1 MLQPTSLSG
10 ASGLYVKP
18 NENEYWAPDK
28 SSQTANRLHIGYVLT
43 DLLNNSLND
52 IAASKTSKNSKNSK
66 TSKTSKTSKIEN
78 WDDLSSSDYTTIL
91 HNASE
96 ETFIHMVC
104 RSLLHD
110 QCLTKSEQLT
120 NMFLSFE
127 STDNPNIYTIPA
139 KKEDPPIGL
148 LLNLSVVDEPIMTMY
163 IPGMPKVALSVTLTG
178 DKPHCKLLRKY
189 IDKVPDWVAQITA
202 WRAWAKVNAPGE
214 NRAEALSRVKAYIYN
229 RACNRASALE
239 LELANLMLTSLPE
252 LPAGLEKLDV
262 SGNQL
267 CSLPVLP
274 TGLEELYVRR
284 NLLDSLP
291 VLPDGLKKL
300 DVSRNRLCSLPVL
313 PAGLKHLNVGGNNLF
328 MSTGL
333 ELPTGLEELD
343 VRRNWLDS
351 LPVLPDGLKHLYVCK
366 NHLCSLP
373 VLPAS
378 LEKLDVS
385 RNRLCSLP
393 VLPAGLV
400 MLDVSNNQLSGLP
413 ALPAGLVTLDVRFN
427 LMSSLPELPGYMRTL
442 NVSNNQLIH
451 LPVLPVRLKVLDVSH
466 NQLTS
471 LPDRL
476 PSGLEMLNVC
486 WNKLTSKPSLPPSR
500 PNAWYFGCTIN
511 YEPQRPRSG
520 ENPSVE
526 VSGYTP

>member
-52 IAASKTSKNSKNSK
+52 IAASKTSKN
-66 TSKTSKTSKIEN
+66 SKTSKIEN

-274 TGLEELYVRR
+274 AGLE
-284 NLLDSLP
+284 
-291 VLPDGLKKL
+291 KL
-300 DVSRNRLCSLPVL
+300 DVSGNQLCSLPV
-313 PAGLKHLNVGGNNLF
+313 
-328 MSTGL
+328 
-333 ELPTGLEELD
+333 LPTGLEELD

>member
-10 ASGLYVKP
+10 ASGVYVKP
-18 NENEYWAPDK
+18 NENEYWAPDE

-52 IAASKTSKNSKNSK
+52 IAASKTSK
-66 TSKTSKTSKIEN
+66 TSKSSKSSKSSKIEN

-110 QCLTKSEQLT
+110 QCLTKSDQLT

-214 NRAEALSRVKAYIYN
+214 YRAEALSRVKAYIYN

-291 VLPDGLKKL
+291 VLPAGLKKL

-313 PAGLKHLNVGGNNLF
+313 PAGLV
-328 MSTGL
+328 M
-333 ELPTGLEELD
+333 
-343 VRRNWLDS
+343 
-351 LPVLPDGLKHLYVCK
+351 
-366 NHLCSLP
+366 
-373 VLPAS
+373 
-378 LEKLDVS
+378 LDVS
-385 RNRLCSLP
+385 NNQLSGLP
-393 VLPAGLV
+393 ALPAGLV

-451 LPVLPVRLKVLDVSH
+451 LPVLPVRLKVLDVSN

-486 WNKLTSKPSLPPSR
+486 WNKLTSKPSRPPSR

-520 ENPSVE
+520 ENPSAE
-526 VSGYTP
+526 VSDYTP

>member
-10 ASGLYVKP
+10 ASGVYVKP
-18 NENEYWAPDK
+18 NENEYWAPDE

-52 IAASKTSKNSKNSK
+52 IAASKTSK
-66 TSKTSKTSKIEN
+66 TSKTSKSSKSSKIEN

-110 QCLTKSEQLT
+110 QCLTKSDQLT

-214 NRAEALSRVKAYIYN
+214 YRAEALSRVKAYIYN

-274 TGLEELYVRR
+274 TGL
-284 NLLDSLP
+284 
-291 VLPDGLKKL
+291 
-300 DVSRNRLCSLPVL
+300 
-313 PAGLKHLNVGGNNLF
+313 
-328 MSTGL
+328 
-333 ELPTGLEELD
+333 
-343 VRRNWLDS
+343 
-351 LPVLPDGLKHLYVCK
+351 KHLYVCK
-366 NHLCSLP
+366 NQLCSLP

-451 LPVLPVRLKVLDVSH
+451 LPVLPVRLKVLDVSN

-486 WNKLTSKPSLPPSR
+486 WNKLTSKPSRPPSR

-520 ENPSVE
+520 ENPSAE
-526 VSGYTP
+526 VSDYTP

>member
-10 ASGLYVKP
+10 ASGVYVKP

-52 IAASKTSKNSKNSK
+52 IAASK

-110 QCLTKSEQLT
+110 QCLTKSDQLT

-214 NRAEALSRVKAYIYN
+214 YRAEALSRVKAYIYN

-274 TGLEELYVRR
+274 TGLEEL
-284 NLLDSLP
+284 
-291 VLPDGLKKL
+291 
-300 DVSRNRLCSLPVL
+300 
-313 PAGLKHLNVGGNNLF
+313 
-328 MSTGL
+328 
-333 ELPTGLEELD
+333 D

-351 LPVLPDGLKHLYVCK
+351 LPVLPAGLKHLYVCK
-366 NHLCSLP
+366 NQLCSLP

-385 RNRLCSLP
+385 RNQLCSLP

-442 NVSNNQLIH
+442 NASNNQLIH
-451 LPVLPVRLKVLDVSH
+451 LPVLPVRLKVLDVSN

-486 WNKLTSKPSLPPSR
+486 WNKLTSKPSRPPSR

-520 ENPSVE
+520 ENPSAE

>member
-10 ASGLYVKP
+10 ASGVYVKP
-18 NENEYWAPDK
+18 NENEYWAPDE

-52 IAASKTSKNSKNSK
+52 IAASKTSKSSKSSK
-66 TSKTSKTSKIEN
+66 SSKIEN

-110 QCLTKSEQLT
+110 QCLTKSDQLT

-214 NRAEALSRVKAYIYN
+214 YRAEALSRVKAYIYN

-252 LPAGLEKLDV
+252 LPAGL
-262 SGNQL
+262 
-267 CSLPVLP
+267 
-274 TGLEELYVRR
+274 
-284 NLLDSLP
+284 
-291 VLPDGLKKL
+291 
-300 DVSRNRLCSLPVL
+300 
-313 PAGLKHLNVGGNNLF
+313 KHLNVGGNNLF
-328 MSTGL
+328 RSTGL

-351 LPVLPDGLKHLYVCK
+351 LPVLPAGLKHLYVCK
-366 NHLCSLP
+366 NQLCSLP

-451 LPVLPVRLKVLDVSH
+451 LPVLPVRLKVLDVSN

-486 WNKLTSKPSLPPSR
+486 WNKLTSKPSRPPSR

-520 ENPSVE
+520 ENPSAE
-526 VSGYTP
+526 VSDYTP

>member
-10 ASGLYVKP
+10 ASGVYVKP
-18 NENEYWAPDK
+18 NENEYWAPDE

-52 IAASKTSKNSKNSK
+52 IAASKTSK
-66 TSKTSKTSKIEN
+66 TSKSSKSSKSSKIEN

-110 QCLTKSEQLT
+110 QCLTKSDQLT

-214 NRAEALSRVKAYIYN
+214 YRAEALSRVKAYIYN

-291 VLPDGLKKL
+291 VLP
-300 DVSRNRLCSLPVL
+300 
-313 PAGLKHLNVGGNNLF
+313 AGLK
-328 MSTGL
+328 
-333 ELPTGLEELD
+333 
-343 VRRNWLDS
+343 
-351 LPVLPDGLKHLYVCK
+351 
-366 NHLCSLP
+366 
-373 VLPAS
+373 
-378 LEKLDVS
+378 KLDVS

-451 LPVLPVRLKVLDVSH
+451 LPVLPVRLKVLDVSN

-486 WNKLTSKPSLPPSR
+486 WNKLTSKPSRPPSR

-520 ENPSVE
+520 ENPSAE
-526 VSGYTP
+526 VSDYTP

>member
-10 ASGLYVKP
+10 ASGVYVKP
-18 NENEYWAPDK
+18 NENEYWAPDE

-52 IAASKTSKNSKNSK
+52 IAA
-66 TSKTSKTSKIEN
+66 SKTSKTSKIEN

-110 QCLTKSEQLT
+110 QCLTKSDQLT

-127 STDNPNIYTIPA
+127 YTDNPNIYTIPA

-214 NRAEALSRVKAYIYN
+214 YRAEALSRVKAYIYN

-274 TGLEELYVRR
+274 TGL
-284 NLLDSLP
+284 
-291 VLPDGLKKL
+291 
-300 DVSRNRLCSLPVL
+300 
-313 PAGLKHLNVGGNNLF
+313 
-328 MSTGL
+328 
-333 ELPTGLEELD
+333 
-343 VRRNWLDS
+343 
-351 LPVLPDGLKHLYVCK
+351 KHLYLCK

-393 VLPAGLV
+393 VLPTGLV

-451 LPVLPVRLKVLDVSH
+451 LPVLPVRLKVLDVSN

-486 WNKLTSKPSLPPSR
+486 WNNLTSKPSLPPSR

-511 YEPQRPRSG
+511 YEPQRPRSR
-520 ENPSVE
+520 ENPSAE

>member
-66 TSKTSKTSKIEN
+66 NSKTSKIEN

-351 LPVLPDGLKHLYVCK
+351 LPVLP
-366 NHLCSLP
+366 
-373 VLPAS
+373 
-378 LEKLDVS
+378 
-385 RNRLCSLP
+385 
-393 VLPAGLV
+393 AGLV

>member
-66 TSKTSKTSKIEN
+66 NSKTSKIEN

-252 LPAGLEKLDV
+252 LPAGL
-262 SGNQL
+262 
-267 CSLPVLP
+267 
-274 TGLEELYVRR
+274 
-284 NLLDSLP
+284 
-291 VLPDGLKKL
+291 
-300 DVSRNRLCSLPVL
+300 
-313 PAGLKHLNVGGNNLF
+313 
-328 MSTGL
+328 
-333 ELPTGLEELD
+333 
-343 VRRNWLDS
+343 
-351 LPVLPDGLKHLYVCK
+351 
-366 NHLCSLP
+366 
-373 VLPAS
+373 
-378 LEKLDVS
+378 
-385 RNRLCSLP
+385 
-393 VLPAGLV
+393 
-400 MLDVSNNQLSGLP
+400 
-413 ALPAGLVTLDVRFN
+413 VTLDVRFN

>member
-10 ASGLYVKP
+10 ASGVYVKP
-18 NENEYWAPDK
+18 NENEYWAPDE

-52 IAASKTSKNSKNSK
+52 IAASKTSK
-66 TSKTSKTSKIEN
+66 TSKSSKSSKSSKIEN

-110 QCLTKSEQLT
+110 QCLTKSDQLT

-214 NRAEALSRVKAYIYN
+214 YRAEALSRVKAYIYN

-291 VLPDGLKKL
+291 VLPAGLKKL

-328 MSTGL
+328 RSTGL

-351 LPVLPDGLKHLYVCK
+351 LPVLPAGLKHLYVCK
-366 NHLCSLP
+366 NQLCSLP
-373 VLPAS
+373 V
-378 LEKLDVS
+378 
-385 RNRLCSLP
+385 
-393 VLPAGLV
+393 
-400 MLDVSNNQLSGLP
+400 
-413 ALPAGLVTLDVRFN
+413 LPAGLVTLDVRFN

-451 LPVLPVRLKVLDVSH
+451 LPVLPVRLKVLDVSN

-486 WNKLTSKPSLPPSR
+486 WNKLTSKPSRPPSR

-520 ENPSVE
+520 ENPSAE
-526 VSGYTP
+526 VSDYTP

>member
-52 IAASKTSKNSKNSK
+52 IAASKTSKN
-66 TSKTSKTSKIEN
+66 SKTSKIEN

-274 TGLEELYVRR
+274 AGLEKLDVSGNQLCSLPVLPTGLEELYVRR

-313 PAGLKHLNVGGNNLF
+313 PAGLKHLNVGGN
-328 MSTGL
+328 
-333 ELPTGLEELD
+333 
-343 VRRNWLDS
+343 
-351 LPVLPDGLKHLYVCK
+351 C
-366 NHLCSLP
+366 
-373 VLPAS
+373 
-378 LEKLDVS
+378 
-385 RNRLCSLP
+385 
-393 VLPAGLV
+393 
-400 MLDVSNNQLSGLP
+400 
-413 ALPAGLVTLDVRFN
+413 
-427 LMSSLPELPGYMRTL
+427 
-442 NVSNNQLIH
+442 
-451 LPVLPVRLKVLDVSH
+451 
-466 NQLTS
+466 
-471 LPDRL
+471 L
-476 PSGLEMLNVC
+476 PS
-486 WNKLTSKPSLPPSR
+486 
-500 PNAWYFGCTIN
+500 
-511 YEPQRPRSG
+511 
-520 ENPSVE
+520 
-526 VSGYTP
+526 

>member
-52 IAASKTSKNSKNSK
+52 IAASKTSKNSKN
-66 TSKTSKTSKIEN
+66 SKTSKIEN

-274 TGLEELYVRR
+274 T
-284 NLLDSLP
+284 
-291 VLPDGLKKL
+291 GLKKL

>member
-10 ASGLYVKP
+10 ASGVYVKP
-18 NENEYWAPDK
+18 NENEYWAPDE

-52 IAASKTSKNSKNSK
+52 IAASK

-110 QCLTKSEQLT
+110 QCLTKSDQLT

-127 STDNPNIYTIPA
+127 YTDNPNIYTIPA

-214 NRAEALSRVKAYIYN
+214 YRAEALSRVKAYIYN

-291 VLPDGLKKL
+291 VLPAGLKKL

-313 PAGLKHLNVGGNNLF
+313 P
-328 MSTGL
+328 T
-333 ELPTGLEELD
+333 
-343 VRRNWLDS
+343 
-351 LPVLPDGLKHLYVCK
+351 
-366 NHLCSLP
+366 
-373 VLPAS
+373 
-378 LEKLDVS
+378 
-385 RNRLCSLP
+385 
-393 VLPAGLV
+393 GLV

-451 LPVLPVRLKVLDVSH
+451 LPVLPVRLKVLDVSN

-486 WNKLTSKPSLPPSR
+486 WNNLTSKPSLPPSR

-511 YEPQRPRSG
+511 YEPQRPRSR
-520 ENPSVE
+520 ENPSAE

>member
-1 MLQPTSLSG
+1 M
-10 ASGLYVKP
+10 
-18 NENEYWAPDK
+18 
-28 SSQTANRLHIGYVLT
+28 
-43 DLLNNSLND
+43 
-52 IAASKTSKNSKNSK
+52 
-66 TSKTSKTSKIEN
+66 
-78 WDDLSSSDYTTIL
+78 
-91 HNASE
+91 
-96 ETFIHMVC
+96 
-104 RSLLHD
+104 
-110 QCLTKSEQLT
+110 TKSDQLT

-214 NRAEALSRVKAYIYN
+214 YRAEALSRVKAYIYN

-252 LPAGLEKLDV
+252 LPAGL
-262 SGNQL
+262 
-267 CSLPVLP
+267 
-274 TGLEELYVRR
+274 
-284 NLLDSLP
+284 
-291 VLPDGLKKL
+291 
-300 DVSRNRLCSLPVL
+300 
-313 PAGLKHLNVGGNNLF
+313 KHLNVGGNNLF

-343 VRRNWLDS
+343 VRRNGLDS
-351 LPVLPDGLKHLYVCK
+351 LPILPAGLKHLYLCK

-393 VLPAGLV
+393 VLPTGLV

-451 LPVLPVRLKVLDVSH
+451 LPVLPVRLKVLDVSN

-486 WNKLTSKPSLPPSR
+486 WNNLTSKPSLPPSR

-511 YEPQRPRSG
+511 YEPQRPRSR
-520 ENPSVE
+520 ENPSAE

>member
-10 ASGLYVKP
+10 ASGVYVKP
-18 NENEYWAPDK
+18 NENEYWAPDE

-52 IAASKTSKNSKNSK
+52 IAASKTSK
-66 TSKTSKTSKIEN
+66 TSKSSKSSKIEN

-110 QCLTKSEQLT
+110 QCLTKSDQLT

-214 NRAEALSRVKAYIYN
+214 YRAEALSRVKAYIYN

-291 VLPDGLKKL
+291 VLP
-300 DVSRNRLCSLPVL
+300 
-313 PAGLKHLNVGGNNLF
+313 A
-328 MSTGL
+328 
-333 ELPTGLEELD
+333 
-343 VRRNWLDS
+343 
-351 LPVLPDGLKHLYVCK
+351 GLKHLYVCK
-366 NHLCSLP
+366 NQLCSLP

-451 LPVLPVRLKVLDVSH
+451 LPVLPVRLKVLDVSN

-486 WNKLTSKPSLPPSR
+486 WNKLTSKPSRPPSR

-520 ENPSVE
+520 ENPSAE
-526 VSGYTP
+526 VSDYTP

>member
-10 ASGLYVKP
+10 ASGVYVKP
-18 NENEYWAPDK
+18 NENEYWAPDE

-52 IAASKTSKNSKNSK
+52 IAASKTSKSSKSSK
-66 TSKTSKTSKIEN
+66 SSKIEN

-110 QCLTKSEQLT
+110 QCLTKSDQLT

-214 NRAEALSRVKAYIYN
+214 YRAEALSRVKAYIYN

-291 VLPDGLKKL
+291 VLPAGLKKL

-313 PAGLKHLNVGGNNLF
+313 PAGLKHL
-328 MSTGL
+328 
-333 ELPTGLEELD
+333 
-343 VRRNWLDS
+343 
-351 LPVLPDGLKHLYVCK
+351 YVCK
-366 NHLCSLP
+366 NQ
-373 VLPAS
+373 
-378 LEKLDVS
+378 
-385 RNRLCSLP
+385 LCSLP

-451 LPVLPVRLKVLDVSH
+451 LPVLPVRLKVLDVSN

-486 WNKLTSKPSLPPSR
+486 WNKLTSKPSRPPSR

-520 ENPSVE
+520 ENPSAE
-526 VSGYTP
+526 VSDYTP

>member
-10 ASGLYVKP
+10 ASGVYVKP
-18 NENEYWAPDK
+18 NENEYWAPDE

-52 IAASKTSKNSKNSK
+52 IAASK

-110 QCLTKSEQLT
+110 QCLTKSDQLT

-214 NRAEALSRVKAYIYN
+214 YRAEALSRVKAYIYN

-291 VLPDGLKKL
+291 VLP
-300 DVSRNRLCSLPVL
+300 
-313 PAGLKHLNVGGNNLF
+313 A
-328 MSTGL
+328 
-333 ELPTGLEELD
+333 
-343 VRRNWLDS
+343 
-351 LPVLPDGLKHLYVCK
+351 GLKHLYVCK
-366 NHLCSLP
+366 NQLCSLP

-413 ALPAGLVTLDVRFN
+413 ELPAGLVTLDVRFN

-451 LPVLPVRLKVLDVSH
+451 LPALPAGLKVLDVSN

-486 WNKLTSKPSLPPSR
+486 WNKLTSKPSRPPSR
-500 PNAWYFGCTIN
+500 PNACYFGCTIN

>member
-10 ASGLYVKP
+10 ASGVYVKP
-18 NENEYWAPDK
+18 NENEYWAPDE

-52 IAASKTSKNSKNSK
+52 IAASK

-110 QCLTKSEQLT
+110 QCLTKSDQLT

-214 NRAEALSRVKAYIYN
+214 YRAEALSRVKAYIYN
-229 RACNRASALE
+229 RACNSASALE

-291 VLPDGLKKL
+291 VLPAGLKKL

-343 VRRNWLDS
+343 VRRNGLDS
-351 LPVLPDGLKHLYVCK
+351 LPVLPAGLKHLYLCK

-393 VLPAGLV
+393 VLPTGLV

-413 ALPAGLVTLDVRFN
+413 ALPAVLVTLDVRFN

-442 NVSNNQLIH
+442 NVSNNQL
-451 LPVLPVRLKVLDVSH
+451 
-466 NQLTS
+466 TS

-486 WNKLTSKPSLPPSR
+486 WNNLTSKPSLPPSR

-511 YEPQRPRSG
+511 YEPQRPRSR
-520 ENPSVE
+520 ENPSAE

>member
-10 ASGLYVKP
+10 ASGVYVKP
-18 NENEYWAPDK
+18 NENEYWAPDE

-52 IAASKTSKNSKNSK
+52 IAA
-66 TSKTSKTSKIEN
+66 SKTSKTSKIEN

-110 QCLTKSEQLT
+110 QCLTKSDQLT

-214 NRAEALSRVKAYIYN
+214 YRAEALSRVKAYIYN

-274 TGLEELYVRR
+274 
-284 NLLDSLP
+284 
-291 VLPDGLKKL
+291 
-300 DVSRNRLCSLPVL
+300 
-313 PAGLKHLNVGGNNLF
+313 
-328 MSTGL
+328 
-333 ELPTGLEELD
+333 
-343 VRRNWLDS
+343 
-351 LPVLPDGLKHLYVCK
+351 
-366 NHLCSLP
+366 
-373 VLPAS
+373 
-378 LEKLDVS
+378 
-385 RNRLCSLP
+385 
-393 VLPAGLV
+393 AGLV

-413 ALPAGLVTLDVRFN
+413 ALP
-427 LMSSLPELPGYMRTL
+427 GYMRTL
-442 NVSNNQLIH
+442 NVSN
-451 LPVLPVRLKVLDVSH
+451 

-486 WNKLTSKPSLPPSR
+486 WNKLTSKPSRPPSR

-520 ENPSVE
+520 ENPSAE
-526 VSGYTP
+526 VSDYTP

>member
-52 IAASKTSKNSKNSK
+52 IAASKTSKN
-66 TSKTSKTSKIEN
+66 SKTSKIEN

-400 MLDVSNNQLSGLP
+400 MLDVSNNQL
-413 ALPAGLVTLDVRFN
+413 
-427 LMSSLPELPGYMRTL
+427 
-442 NVSNNQLIH
+442 IH

>member
-10 ASGLYVKP
+10 ASGVYVKP
-18 NENEYWAPDK
+18 NENEYWAPDE

-52 IAASKTSKNSKNSK
+52 IAASK

-110 QCLTKSEQLT
+110 QCLTKSDQLT

-214 NRAEALSRVKAYIYN
+214 YRAEALSRVKAYIYN
-229 RACNRASALE
+229 RACNSASALE

-291 VLPDGLKKL
+291 VLP
-300 DVSRNRLCSLPVL
+300 
-313 PAGLKHLNVGGNNLF
+313 AGLKHLNVGGNNLF

-333 ELPTGLEELD
+333 EELD
-343 VRRNWLDS
+343 VRRNGLDS
-351 LPVLPDGLKHLYVCK
+351 LPVLPAGLKHLYLCK

-373 VLPAS
+373 VLPT
-378 LEKLDVS
+378 
-385 RNRLCSLP
+385 
-393 VLPAGLV
+393 GLV

-413 ALPAGLVTLDVRFN
+413 ALPAVLVTLDVRFN

-451 LPVLPVRLKVLDVSH
+451 LPVLPVRLKVLDVSN

-486 WNKLTSKPSLPPSR
+486 WNNLTSKPSLPPSR

-511 YEPQRPRSG
+511 YEPQRPRSR
-520 ENPSVE
+520 ENPSAE

>member
-10 ASGLYVKP
+10 ASGVYVKP
-18 NENEYWAPDK
+18 NENEYWAPDE

-52 IAASKTSKNSKNSK
+52 IAASK

-110 QCLTKSEQLT
+110 QCLTKSDQLT

-214 NRAEALSRVKAYIYN
+214 YRAEALSRVKAYIYN
-229 RACNRASALE
+229 RACNSASALE

-291 VLPDGLKKL
+291 VLP
-300 DVSRNRLCSLPVL
+300 
-313 PAGLKHLNVGGNNLF
+313 AGLKHLNVGGNNLF

-343 VRRNWLDS
+343 VRRNGLDS
-351 LPVLPDGLKHLYVCK
+351 LPVLPAGLKHLYLCK

-393 VLPAGLV
+393 VLPTGLV

-427 LMSSLPELPGYMRTL
+427 LMSSLQELPGYMRTL

-451 LPVLPVRLKVLDVSH
+451 LPVLPVRLKVLDVSN

-486 WNKLTSKPSLPPSR
+486 WNNLTSKPSLPPSR

-511 YEPQRPRSG
+511 YEPQRPRSR
-520 ENPSVE
+520 ENPSAE

>member
-10 ASGLYVKP
+10 ASGVYVKP
-18 NENEYWAPDK
+18 NENEYWAPDE

-52 IAASKTSKNSKNSK
+52 IAASKTSK
-66 TSKTSKTSKIEN
+66 TSKSSKSSKIEN

-110 QCLTKSEQLT
+110 QCLTKSDQLT

-214 NRAEALSRVKAYIYN
+214 YRAEALSRVKAYIYN

-291 VLPDGLKKL
+291 VLPAGLKKL

-328 MSTGL
+328 RSTGL

-351 LPVLPDGLKHLYVCK
+351 LPVLPAGLKHLYVCK
-366 NHLCSLP
+366 NQLCSLP

-378 LEKLDVS
+378 LKKLDVS

-451 LPVLPVRLKVLDVSH
+451 LPVLPVRLKVLDVSN

-486 WNKLTSKPSLPPSR
+486 WNKLTSKPSRPPSR

-520 ENPSVE
+520 ENPSAE
-526 VSGYTP
+526 VSDYTP

>member
-10 ASGLYVKP
+10 ASGVYVKP
-18 NENEYWAPDK
+18 NENEYWAPDE

-52 IAASKTSKNSKNSK
+52 IAASKTSK
-66 TSKTSKTSKIEN
+66 TSKSSKSSKSSKIEN

-110 QCLTKSEQLT
+110 QCLTKSDQLT

-214 NRAEALSRVKAYIYN
+214 YRAEALSRVKAYIYN

-284 NLLDSLP
+284 NWLD
-291 VLPDGLKKL
+291 
-300 DVSRNRLCSLPVL
+300 SLPVL
-313 PAGLKHLNVGGNNLF
+313 PAGLKHL
-328 MSTGL
+328 
-333 ELPTGLEELD
+333 
-343 VRRNWLDS
+343 
-351 LPVLPDGLKHLYVCK
+351 YVCK
-366 NHLCSLP
+366 NQLCSLP

-451 LPVLPVRLKVLDVSH
+451 LPVLPVRLKVLDVSN

-486 WNKLTSKPSLPPSR
+486 WNKLTSKPSRPPSR

-520 ENPSVE
+520 ENPSAE
-526 VSGYTP
+526 VSDYTP

>member
-52 IAASKTSKNSKNSK
+52 IAASKTSKNSKN
-66 TSKTSKTSKIEN
+66 SKTSKIEN

-313 PAGLKHLNVGGNNLF
+313 PAGL
-328 MSTGL
+328 
-333 ELPTGLEELD
+333 
-343 VRRNWLDS
+343 
-351 LPVLPDGLKHLYVCK
+351 
-366 NHLCSLP
+366 
-373 VLPAS
+373 
-378 LEKLDVS
+378 
-385 RNRLCSLP
+385 
-393 VLPAGLV
+393 V
-400 MLDVSNNQLSGLP
+400 MLDVSNNQLSG
-413 ALPAGLVTLDVRFN
+413 
-427 LMSSLPELPGYMRTL
+427 LPELPGYMRTL

-451 LPVLPVRLKVLDVSH
+451 LPVLPLRLKVLDVSH

>member
-52 IAASKTSKNSKNSK
+52 IAASKTSKN
-66 TSKTSKTSKIEN
+66 SKTSKIEN

-333 ELPTGLEELD
+333 ELPTGLE
-343 VRRNWLDS
+343 
-351 LPVLPDGLKHLYVCK
+351 
-366 NHLCSLP
+366 
-373 VLPAS
+373 
-378 LEKLDVS
+378 KLDVS

-400 MLDVSNNQLSGLP
+400 MLD
-413 ALPAGLVTLDVRFN
+413 
-427 LMSSLPELPGYMRTL
+427 
-442 NVSNNQLIH
+442 VSNNQLIH

>member
-10 ASGLYVKP
+10 ASGVYVKP
-18 NENEYWAPDK
+18 NENEYWAPDE

-52 IAASKTSKNSKNSK
+52 IAASKTSK
-66 TSKTSKTSKIEN
+66 TSKSSKSSKIEN

-110 QCLTKSEQLT
+110 QCLTKSDQLT

-214 NRAEALSRVKAYIYN
+214 YRAEALSRVKAYIYN

-262 SGNQL
+262 SGNQ
-267 CSLPVLP
+267 
-274 TGLEELYVRR
+274 
-284 NLLDSLP
+284 
-291 VLPDGLKKL
+291 
-300 DVSRNRLCSLPVL
+300 
-313 PAGLKHLNVGGNNLF
+313 
-328 MSTGL
+328 
-333 ELPTGLEELD
+333 
-343 VRRNWLDS
+343 
-351 LPVLPDGLKHLYVCK
+351 
-366 NHLCSLP
+366 
-373 VLPAS
+373 
-378 LEKLDVS
+378 
-385 RNRLCSLP
+385 LCSLP

-451 LPVLPVRLKVLDVSH
+451 LPVLPVRLKVLDVSN

-486 WNKLTSKPSLPPSR
+486 WNKLTSKPSRPPSR

-520 ENPSVE
+520 ENPSAE
-526 VSGYTP
+526 VSDYTP

>member
-10 ASGLYVKP
+10 ASGVYVKP
-18 NENEYWAPDK
+18 NENEYWAPDE

-52 IAASKTSKNSKNSK
+52 IAA
-66 TSKTSKTSKIEN
+66 SKTSKTSKIEN

-110 QCLTKSEQLT
+110 QCLTKSDQLT

-214 NRAEALSRVKAYIYN
+214 YRAEALSRVKAYIYN

-252 LPAGLEKLDV
+252 LPAGL
-262 SGNQL
+262 
-267 CSLPVLP
+267 
-274 TGLEELYVRR
+274 
-284 NLLDSLP
+284 
-291 VLPDGLKKL
+291 
-300 DVSRNRLCSLPVL
+300 
-313 PAGLKHLNVGGNNLF
+313 KHLNVGGNNLF

-343 VRRNWLDS
+343 VRRNGLDS
-351 LPVLPDGLKHLYVCK
+351 LPILPAGLKHLYLCK

-393 VLPAGLV
+393 VLPTGLV

-451 LPVLPVRLKVLDVSH
+451 LPVLPVRLKVLDVSN

-486 WNKLTSKPSLPPSR
+486 WNNLTSKPSLPPSR

-511 YEPQRPRSG
+511 YEPQRPRSR
-520 ENPSVE
+520 ENPSAE

>member
-52 IAASKTSKNSKNSK
+52 IAASKTSKNSKN
-66 TSKTSKTSKIEN
+66 SKTSKTSKIEN

-214 NRAEALSRVKAYIYN
+214 NRAEALSRVKAYI
-229 RACNRASALE
+229 CNRASALE

-393 VLPAGLV
+393 VLP
-400 MLDVSNNQLSGLP
+400 
-413 ALPAGLVTLDVRFN
+413 
-427 LMSSLPELPGYMRTL
+427 GYMRTL

>member
-52 IAASKTSKNSKNSK
+52 IAASKTSKNSKN
-66 TSKTSKTSKIEN
+66 SKTSKIEN

-313 PAGLKHLNVGGNNLF
+313 PAGL
-328 MSTGL
+328 
-333 ELPTGLEELD
+333 
-343 VRRNWLDS
+343 
-351 LPVLPDGLKHLYVCK
+351 
-366 NHLCSLP
+366 
-373 VLPAS
+373 
-378 LEKLDVS
+378 
-385 RNRLCSLP
+385 
-393 VLPAGLV
+393 V

>member
-10 ASGLYVKP
+10 ASGVYVKP
-18 NENEYWAPDK
+18 NENEYWAPDE

-52 IAASKTSKNSKNSK
+52 IAASK

-96 ETFIHMVC
+96 ETFIQKVC

-110 QCLTKSEQLT
+110 QCLTKSDQLT

-139 KKEDPPIGL
+139 QKEDPPIGL

-214 NRAEALSRVKAYIYN
+214 YRAEALSRVKAYIYN

-291 VLPDGLKKL
+291 VLP
-300 DVSRNRLCSLPVL
+300 
-313 PAGLKHLNVGGNNLF
+313 A
-328 MSTGL
+328 
-333 ELPTGLEELD
+333 
-343 VRRNWLDS
+343 
-351 LPVLPDGLKHLYVCK
+351 GLKHLYVCK
-366 NHLCSLP
+366 NQLCSLP

-451 LPVLPVRLKVLDVSH
+451 LPVLPVRLKVLDVSN

-486 WNKLTSKPSLPPSR
+486 WNKLTSKPSR

>member
-10 ASGLYVKP
+10 ASGVYVKP
-18 NENEYWAPDK
+18 NENEYWAPDE

-52 IAASKTSKNSKNSK
+52 IAA
-66 TSKTSKTSKIEN
+66 SKTSKIEN

-110 QCLTKSEQLT
+110 QCLTKSDQLT

-214 NRAEALSRVKAYIYN
+214 YRAEALSRVKAYIYN

-252 LPAGLEKLDV
+252 LPAGL
-262 SGNQL
+262 
-267 CSLPVLP
+267 
-274 TGLEELYVRR
+274 
-284 NLLDSLP
+284 
-291 VLPDGLKKL
+291 
-300 DVSRNRLCSLPVL
+300 
-313 PAGLKHLNVGGNNLF
+313 KHLNVGGNNLF

-343 VRRNWLDS
+343 VRRNGLDS
-351 LPVLPDGLKHLYVCK
+351 LPILPAGLKHLYLCK

-393 VLPAGLV
+393 VLPTGLV

-451 LPVLPVRLKVLDVSH
+451 LPVLPVRLKVLDVSN

-486 WNKLTSKPSLPPSR
+486 WNNLTSKPSLPPSR

-511 YEPQRPRSG
+511 YEPQRPRSR
-520 ENPSVE
+520 ENPSAE

>member
-10 ASGLYVKP
+10 ASGVYVKP
-18 NENEYWAPDK
+18 NENEYWAPDE

-52 IAASKTSKNSKNSK
+52 IAA
-66 TSKTSKTSKIEN
+66 SKTSKTSKIEN

-110 QCLTKSEQLT
+110 QCLTKSDQLT

-214 NRAEALSRVKAYIYN
+214 YRAEALSRVKAYIYN
-229 RACNRASALE
+229 RACNSASALE

-291 VLPDGLKKL
+291 VLPAGLKKL
-300 DVSRNRLCSLPVL
+300 DV
-313 PAGLKHLNVGGNNLF
+313 
-328 MSTGL
+328 
-333 ELPTGLEELD
+333 
-343 VRRNWLDS
+343 RRNGLDS
-351 LPVLPDGLKHLYVCK
+351 LPVLSAGLKHLYLCK

-393 VLPAGLV
+393 VLPTGLV

-413 ALPAGLVTLDVRFN
+413 ALPAVLVTLDVRFN

-451 LPVLPVRLKVLDVSH
+451 LPVLPVRLKVLDVSN

-486 WNKLTSKPSLPPSR
+486 WNNLTSKPSLPPSR

-511 YEPQRPRSG
+511 YEPQRPRSR
-520 ENPSVE
+520 ENPSAE

>member
-10 ASGLYVKP
+10 ASGVYVKP
-18 NENEYWAPDK
+18 NENEYWAPDE

-52 IAASKTSKNSKNSK
+52 IAA
-66 TSKTSKTSKIEN
+66 SKTSKTSKIEN

-110 QCLTKSEQLT
+110 QCLTKSDQLT

-214 NRAEALSRVKAYIYN
+214 YRAEALSRVKAYIYN
-229 RACNRASALE
+229 RACNSASALE

-291 VLPDGLKKL
+291 VLP
-300 DVSRNRLCSLPVL
+300 
-313 PAGLKHLNVGGNNLF
+313 AGLKHLYL
-328 MSTGL
+328 
-333 ELPTGLEELD
+333 
-343 VRRNWLDS
+343 
-351 LPVLPDGLKHLYVCK
+351 CK

-393 VLPAGLV
+393 VLPTGLV

-451 LPVLPVRLKVLDVSH
+451 LPVLPVRLKVLDVSN

-486 WNKLTSKPSLPPSR
+486 WNNLTSKPSLPPSR

-511 YEPQRPRSG
+511 YEPQRPRSR
-520 ENPSVE
+520 ENPSAE

>member
-52 IAASKTSKNSKNSK
+52 IAASKTSKN
-66 TSKTSKTSKIEN
+66 SKTSKIEN

-274 TGLEELYVRR
+274 AGLEKLDVSGNQLCSLPVLPTGLEELYVRR

-366 NHLCSLP
+366 NH
-373 VLPAS
+373 
-378 LEKLDVS
+378 
-385 RNRLCSLP
+385 LCSLP

>member
-52 IAASKTSKNSKNSK
+52 IAASKTSKN
-66 TSKTSKTSKIEN
+66 SKTSKIEN

-274 TGLEELYVRR
+274 AGLEKLDVSGNQLCSLPVLPTGLEELYVRR

-291 VLPDGLKKL
+291 VLPDGLK
-300 DVSRNRLCSLPVL
+300 
-313 PAGLKHLNVGGNNLF
+313 
-328 MSTGL
+328 
-333 ELPTGLEELD
+333 
-343 VRRNWLDS
+343 
-351 LPVLPDGLKHLYVCK
+351 
-366 NHLCSLP
+366 
-373 VLPAS
+373 
-378 LEKLDVS
+378 KLDVS

>member
-10 ASGLYVKP
+10 ASGVYVKP
-18 NENEYWAPDK
+18 NENEYWAPDE

-52 IAASKTSKNSKNSK
+52 IAASK

-110 QCLTKSEQLT
+110 QCLTKSDQLT

-127 STDNPNIYTIPA
+127 YTDNPNIYTIPA

-214 NRAEALSRVKAYIYN
+214 YRAEALSRVKAYIYN

-274 TGLEELYVRR
+274 TGLEEL
-284 NLLDSLP
+284 
-291 VLPDGLKKL
+291 
-300 DVSRNRLCSLPVL
+300 
-313 PAGLKHLNVGGNNLF
+313 
-328 MSTGL
+328 M
-333 ELPTGLEELD
+333 
-343 VRRNWLDS
+343 
-351 LPVLPDGLKHLYVCK
+351 
-366 NHLCSLP
+366 
-373 VLPAS
+373 
-378 LEKLDVS
+378 
-385 RNRLCSLP
+385 
-393 VLPAGLV
+393 
-400 MLDVSNNQLSGLP
+400 
-413 ALPAGLVTLDVRFN
+413 
-427 LMSSLPELPGYMRTL
+427 
-442 NVSNNQLIH
+442 
-451 LPVLPVRLKVLDVSH
+451 
-466 NQLTS
+466 
-471 LPDRL
+471 
-476 PSGLEMLNVC
+476 
-486 WNKLTSKPSLPPSR
+486 
-500 PNAWYFGCTIN
+500 
-511 YEPQRPRSG
+511 
-520 ENPSVE
+520 
-526 VSGYTP
+526 

>member
-10 ASGLYVKP
+10 ASGVYVKP
-18 NENEYWAPDK
+18 NENEYWAPDE

-52 IAASKTSKNSKNSK
+52 IAA
-66 TSKTSKTSKIEN
+66 SKTSKTSKIEN

-110 QCLTKSEQLT
+110 QCLTKSDQLT

-189 IDKVPDWVAQITA
+189 IDKVLDWVAQITA

-214 NRAEALSRVKAYIYN
+214 YRAEALSRVKAYIYN

-291 VLPDGLKKL
+291 VLP
-300 DVSRNRLCSLPVL
+300 
-313 PAGLKHLNVGGNNLF
+313 
-328 MSTGL
+328 
-333 ELPTGLEELD
+333 
-343 VRRNWLDS
+343 
-351 LPVLPDGLKHLYVCK
+351 
-366 NHLCSLP
+366 
-373 VLPAS
+373 
-378 LEKLDVS
+378 
-385 RNRLCSLP
+385 
-393 VLPAGLV
+393 AGLV

-451 LPVLPVRLKVLDVSH
+451 LPVLPVRLKVLDVSN

-486 WNKLTSKPSLPPSR
+486 WNKLTSKPSRPPSR

-520 ENPSVE
+520 ENPSAE